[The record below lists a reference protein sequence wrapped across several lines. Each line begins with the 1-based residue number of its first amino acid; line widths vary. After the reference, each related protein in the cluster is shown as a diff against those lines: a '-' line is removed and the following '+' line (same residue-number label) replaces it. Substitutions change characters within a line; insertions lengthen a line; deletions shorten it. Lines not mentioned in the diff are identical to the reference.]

1 MTFYNRIAICAD
13 IATIGMLVITIIKI
27 AIKLMA

>member
-13 IATIGMLVITIIKI
+13 IATIGMFVITIIKI
-27 AIKLMA
+27 VINLMA

>member
-13 IATIGMLVITIIKI
+13 IATIGMFVIAIIKI
-27 AIKLMA
+27 VIKLMA